1 MGGSNSCFRLFP
13 PTERVTIERV
23 RSLGG
28 NLPVDQPSAPREA
41 NAAIRQTEAGW
52 VALLRAGGKA
62 RQSAISQLYAHYG
75 REFKGYFRRHGVRD
89 PFPEDLLQE
98 TFVKILRSIET
109 WSGAGSL
116 EAWMWAIARN
126 TLMSHFRSIARADAS
141 VALHEQDPESSDESL
156 ESLPASADPAGSNP
170 AVADCVRRGLEGFAA
185 AFAEYAHV
193 LERMVV
199 DGWSYDEVAAYRQC
213 SQGAAREYLS
223 QCRKRVWQHIGHCY
237 GATS

>member
-141 VALHEQDPESSDESL
+141 VALHEQDPESSDESF
-156 ESLPASADPAGSNP
+156 ESRPASADP
-170 AVADCVRRGLEGFAA
+170 
-185 AFAEYAHV
+185 
-193 LERMVV
+193 
-199 DGWSYDEVAAYRQC
+199 
-213 SQGAAREYLS
+213 
-223 QCRKRVWQHIGHCY
+223 
-237 GATS
+237 T